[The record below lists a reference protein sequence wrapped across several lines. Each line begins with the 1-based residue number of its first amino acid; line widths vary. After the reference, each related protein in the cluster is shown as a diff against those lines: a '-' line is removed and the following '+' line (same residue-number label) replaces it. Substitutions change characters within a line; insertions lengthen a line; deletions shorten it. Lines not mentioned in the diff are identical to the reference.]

1 MKELESYRRRV
12 RELER
17 ILAERDLQE
26 AADTKEVSR
35 LAQAFRPAKIRA
47 WNWPAE
53 TRVTEYLPA
62 RGDVHDSSGRSASQ
76 ALLPEEKV
84 LSGIHPDDQKRV
96 ALKWNQA
103 HEEHLPY
110 EIEYRLMSAGS
121 EVRYNHEIGTPEFD
135 KSGRYLGHFGTTQD
149 ITKLREVERELRAAK
164 EAAEIANAAKSQF
177 LANMSHELRTPLN
190 AIIGYSE
197 LLQEEAVAQ
206 EWPELAIEDLSKIAA
221 AGQHLVA
228 LIKDILDIAKIEA
241 GKMPLL
247 VETFSAADLVAEV
260 AATVAPLMDANSNR
274 FEVTGTEEDL
284 GEMRIDRT
292 KLCQVLINLLSNAAK
307 FTEGGEVCLE
317 VARQTLDGADWL
329 SFAVRDSGIGMS
341 PAQIEQL
348 FGEFV
353 QVHTATKR
361 TYGGSGLGLA
371 ISRRFC
377 DLLGGEILVHSEL
390 GAGSVF
396 TVRLPAAVPDGVMT
410 DVISETSTRVGL
422 PISEASDGP
431 LVLVIDDDA
440 QTRELLTRDL
450 STNGYQVAVA
460 TGGTAGLEL
469 ARSLKPE
476 LILLDIIMPDL
487 DGWSVLNALQAD
499 PETVDIAVIMC
510 TILDDQ
516 QRGFALGAADYLTKP
531 IDRRRLQQLLRK
543 HRCDDPPCLALVVE
557 DDEPTRELVCRTLAK
572 VGWQVT
578 AAGNGSEAV
587 ELLSNTSPDLI
598 LLDLIMPEM
607 DGFEFL
613 EAVQAHEQWREIPV
627 LVITAK
633 VLTEDDRR
641 RLNGHV
647 ERIVEKSP
655 GKLEPLL
662 ETLKY
667 VASHKKRSHRRSA
680 AAEISA

>member
-1 MKELESYRRRV
+1 MKDLESYRRRV
-12 RELER
+12 RELEQ
-17 ILAERDLQE
+17 ILAERDTQE
-26 AADTKEVSR
+26 AADRKEVSR

-47 WNWPAE
+47 WSWSAGARL
-53 TRVTEYLPA
+53 TQYLPV
-62 RGDVHDSSGRSASQ
+62 RGDVRDSQDRSAAQ
-76 ALLPEEKV
+76 ILLLDKEV
-84 LSGIHPDDQKRV
+84 LSAIHPDDRERV
-96 ALKWNQA
+96 ASEWDRA
-103 HEEHLPY
+103 HEEHNAY
-110 EIEYRLMSAGS
+110 EIEYRLMPSGG
-121 EVRYNHEIGTPEFD
+121 EVRHNHEIGTPEFD

-149 ITKLREVERELRAAK
+149 ITKLRQVERELRAAT
-164 EAAEIANAAKSQF
+164 EAAEAANRAKSLF

-190 AIIGYSE
+190 AIIGYSD
-197 LLQEEAVAQ
+197 LLQEEAVAR
-206 EWPELAIEDLSKIAA
+206 EWPELAIEDLGKIIA

-228 LIKDILDIAKIEA
+228 LIQDILDITKIEA
-241 GKMPLL
+241 GKMRLL
-247 VETFSAADLVAEV
+247 VERFSAADLVAEV
-260 AATVAPLMDANSNR
+260 ASTVAPLMDANSNR
-274 FEVTGTEEDL
+274 FEVTGTDEDL

-307 FTEGGEVCLE
+307 FTEGGEVRLE
-317 VARQTLDGADWL
+317 VARQTLDGTDWL
-329 SFAVRDSGIGMS
+329 SFAVCDSGIGMS
-341 PAQIEQL
+341 PAQIEQV

-353 QVHTATKR
+353 QAHSTTTR

-377 DLLGGEILVHSEL
+377 NLLGGEILVESKL
-390 GAGSVF
+390 GTGSVF
-396 TVRLPAAVPDGVMT
+396 TVRLPAVVPEGAMT
-410 DVISETSTRVGL
+410 DVISETAARAAL
-422 PISEASDGP
+422 PVSGTSDGP

-450 STNGYQVAVA
+450 STNGYQVAAA

-510 TILDDQ
+510 TVLEDQ
-516 QRGFALGAADYLTKP
+516 QRGFALGATDYLTKP
-531 IDRRRLQQLLRK
+531 IDRRRLMQLLRK
-543 HRCDDPPCLALVVE
+543 HRCDFPPCRALVVE
-557 DDEPTRELVCRTLAK
+557 DDEPARELVCRTLRQL
-572 VGWQVT
+572 GWQVT
-578 AAGNGSEAV
+578 EAGNGTEAV
-587 ELLSNTSPDLI
+587 ERLSNTSPDLI

-627 LVITAK
+627 VVVTAK
-633 VLTEDDRR
+633 ALTEDDRR

-647 ERIVEKSP
+647 ERIVEKST
-655 GKLEPLL
+655 GRLEPLL

-667 VASHKKRSHRRSA
+667 VASHKKRTHPRPA
-680 AAEISA
+680 VAETGA